1 MECGD
6 LSPLLV
12 GGGWTPDRRI
22 KPQTGGCDLSQRP
35 RRRLA
40 GALQRRR
47 KKTLSTNERDLIV
60 GGQAVIEGVMMRTP
74 NAYAVAVRKADG
86 TIVNISARLPKWSD
100 KYPLLKLP
108 VLRGSAVLVQSM
120 GLGIKALNYSANEAF
135 GDAQEAETKEVR
147 VALTPA
153 VIEGEGDFAGLTGAI
168 PGLFPVPTQKRAKD
182 EMKKGGTAAAAGS
195 IIFAMIFNL
204 LLFVAAPLLLTNA
217 LFIGAGWAPSPA
229 ATETTAGS
237 RQTPGAAANVSDGS
251 STNAGSETVN
261 DAWYSRGRRTVKTY
275 LHPVRPSVAFNLI
288 DGGIR
293 MSFFLIMIFS
303 FSLLKDI
310 RRVFEYHGA
319 EHKTVF
325 TWEKGLALTVAN
337 ARPQPRQHPRCGTS
351 FLMVV
356 MLVSIALFSV
366 IKFDSLVYN
375 FLVRVALVPLV
386 AGLSYEIIRLSAKKE
401 SGWFFKLITKPGV
414 WLQNITT
421 QEPDDGQLEVA
432 IEALKES
439 LKLEPQTGEAALAP
453 LS

>member
-1 MECGD
+1 
-6 LSPLLV
+6 
-12 GGGWTPDRRI
+12 
-22 KPQTGGCDLSQRP
+22 
-35 RRRLA
+35 
-40 GALQRRR
+40 
-47 KKTLSTNERDLIV
+47 LSTNERDLIV

-86 TIVNISARLPKWSD
+86 TIVNIAARLPKWSD

-135 GDAQEAETKEVR
+135 GDAEQAKAREMK

-153 VIEGEGDFAGLTGAI
+153 VIEGEGDFAGLTGAV
-168 PGLFPVPTQKRAKD
+168 PGLFPVPTQHSAKD
-182 EMKKGGTAAAAGS
+182 ELKKGGTAAAAGS
-195 IIFAMIFNL
+195 IVVAMIFNI

-217 LFIGAGWAPSPA
+217 LFIGAGWAPAPVPA
-229 ATETTAGS
+229 AAVGNQTTAT
-237 RQTPGAAANVSDGS
+237 TPGDTATVGENSTSD
-251 STNAGSETVN
+251 A
-261 DAWYSRGRRTVKTY
+261 AWYSRAWTTVRTY

-288 DGGIR
+288 DGLIR
-293 MSFFLIMIFS
+293 MTFFLIMIFS

-325 TWEKGLALTVAN
+325 TWEAGLPLTVDN

-366 IKFDSLVYN
+366 IKFDSLIYN
-375 FLVRVALVPLV
+375 FLVRLALVPLV

-401 SGWFFKLITKPGV
+401 SGWFFKVITKPGV

-421 QEPDDGQLEVA
+421 QEPDDQQLEVA

-439 LKLEPQTGEAALAP
+439 LKLEPQPGEAAMAP

>member
-1 MECGD
+1 
-6 LSPLLV
+6 
-12 GGGWTPDRRI
+12 
-22 KPQTGGCDLSQRP
+22 
-35 RRRLA
+35 
-40 GALQRRR
+40 
-47 KKTLSTNERDLIV
+47 
-60 GGQAVIEGVMMRTP
+60 MMRTP

-135 GDAQEAETKEVR
+135 GDAQEAEAKEVR

-153 VIEGEGDFAGLTGAI
+153 VIEGEGDFAGLTGAV

-195 IIFAMIFNL
+195 IIFAMIFNV

-217 LFIGAGWAPSPA
+217 LFIGAGWAPAPSSA
-229 ATETTAGS
+229 AVATS
-237 RQTPGAAANVSDGS
+237 QQTPGASAGATSNVRDGSNANNVSSTS
-251 STNAGSETVN
+251 S
-261 DAWYSRGRRTVKTY
+261 DAWYTRGWRTVRTY
-275 LHPVRPSVAFNLI
+275 LHPVRPSVGFNLI
-288 DGGIR
+288 DGLIR
-293 MSFFLIMIFS
+293 MTFFLIMIFS

-375 FLVRVALVPLV
+375 FLVRLALVPLV

-401 SGWFFKLITKPGV
+401 SGWFFKLITRPGV

-439 LKLEPQTGEAALAP
+439 LKLEPQNGQAALAP

>member
-1 MECGD
+1 
-6 LSPLLV
+6 
-12 GGGWTPDRRI
+12 
-22 KPQTGGCDLSQRP
+22 
-35 RRRLA
+35 
-40 GALQRRR
+40 
-47 KKTLSTNERDLIV
+47 
-60 GGQAVIEGVMMRTP
+60 MMRTP

-135 GDAQEAETKEVR
+135 GDVQEAEEKEVR

-153 VIEGEGDFAGLTGAI
+153 VIEGEGDFAGLTGAV
-168 PGLFPVPTQKRAKD
+168 PGLFPVPTEKRAKD

-195 IIFAMIFNL
+195 IIFAMIFNI

-217 LFIGAGWAPSPA
+217 LFIGAGWAPSPSTSVA
-229 ATETTAGS
+229 APT
-237 RQTPGAAANVSDGS
+237 NVSVAEGQQAGQISADA
-251 STNAGSETVN
+251 NAQSN
-261 DAWYSRGRRTVKTY
+261 NAWYARGWRSVKTY
-275 LHPVRPSVAFNLI
+275 LHPVRPSVAFNLV
-288 DGGIR
+288 DGVIR

-375 FLVRVALVPLV
+375 FLVRLALVPLV
-386 AGLSYEIIRLSAKKE
+386 AGLSYEIIRLSARKE
-401 SGWFFKLITKPGV
+401 SGWFFKMITRPGV

-421 QEPDDGQLEVA
+421 QEPDDQQLEVA

-439 LKLEPQTGEAALAP
+439 LKLEPQPGETALAP

>member
-1 MECGD
+1 M
-6 LSPLLV
+6 
-12 GGGWTPDRRI
+12 
-22 KPQTGGCDLSQRP
+22 
-35 RRRLA
+35 
-40 GALQRRR
+40 
-47 KKTLSTNERDLIV
+47 STNERDLIV

-74 NAYAVAVRKADG
+74 NAYAIAVRKADG
-86 TIVNISARLPKWSD
+86 TIVNVAARLPKWSA
-100 KYPLLKLP
+100 KYPILKLP
-108 VLRGSAVLVQSM
+108 VLRGSALLVQSM

-135 GDAQEAETKEVR
+135 GDAQEAEAKEVR

-153 VIEGEGDFAGLTGAI
+153 VIEGEGDFAGLTGAV
-168 PGLFPVPTQKRAKD
+168 PGLIPVPTQKRAKD
-182 EMKKGGTAAAAGS
+182 EMKQGGTAAAAGS
-195 IIFAMIFNL
+195 IIFAMIFNI

-217 LFIGAGWAPSPA
+217 LFIGAGWAPAPVTPA
-229 ATETTAGS
+229 VSTSGQTAGS
-237 RQTPGAAANVSDGS
+237 PNPTADDSNVSDS
-251 STNAGSETVN
+251 NSP
-261 DAWYSRGRRTVKTY
+261 AWYSRAWTTVRTY

-288 DGGIR
+288 DGLIR

-325 TWEKGLALTVAN
+325 TWEAGLPLTVEN

-375 FLVRVALVPLV
+375 FLVRLALVPLV

-401 SGWFFKLITKPGV
+401 SGWFFKLITRPGV

-439 LKLEPQTGEAALAP
+439 LKLEPPQPGEPALAP

>member
-1 MECGD
+1 M
-6 LSPLLV
+6 
-12 GGGWTPDRRI
+12 
-22 KPQTGGCDLSQRP
+22 
-35 RRRLA
+35 
-40 GALQRRR
+40 
-47 KKTLSTNERDLIV
+47 STNERDLIV

-74 NAYAVAVRKADG
+74 NAYAIAVRKADG
-86 TIVNISARLPKWSD
+86 TIVNISARLPKWSV
-100 KYPLLKLP
+100 KYPILKLP
-108 VLRGSAVLVQSM
+108 VLRGSAMLVQSM

-135 GDAQEAETKEVR
+135 GDAQEAEAKEIR

-153 VIEGEGDFAGLTGAI
+153 MIEGEGDFAGLTGAV
-168 PGLFPVPTQKRAKD
+168 PGLIPVPTQKRAKD
-182 EMKKGGTAAAAGS
+182 EMKQGGTAAAAGS
-195 IIFAMIFNL
+195 IIFAMIFNI

-217 LFIGAGWAPSPA
+217 LFIGAGWAPSPNTPA
-229 ATETTAGS
+229 AISQQAAG
-237 RQTPGAAANVSDGS
+237 RPDAYVADGS
-251 STNAGSETVN
+251 STADPGELP
-261 DAWYSRGRRTVKTY
+261 WYSRAWRTVRTY
-275 LHPVRPSVAFNLI
+275 LHPVRPSVAFNLV
-288 DGGIR
+288 DGLIR

-325 TWEKGLALTVAN
+325 TWEAGLPLTVEN

-375 FLVRVALVPLV
+375 FSVRLALVPLV
-386 AGLSYEIIRLSAKKE
+386 AGLSYEIIRLSARKE
-401 SGWFFKLITKPGV
+401 SGWFFKLITRPGV

-439 LKLEPQTGEAALAP
+439 LKLEPQPGEAALAP